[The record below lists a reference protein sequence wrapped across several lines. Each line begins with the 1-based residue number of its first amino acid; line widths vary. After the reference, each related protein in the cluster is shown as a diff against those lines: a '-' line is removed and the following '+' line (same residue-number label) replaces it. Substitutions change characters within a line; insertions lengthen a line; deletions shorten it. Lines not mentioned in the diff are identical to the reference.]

1 MAGRRLSFCRP
12 ECFHLAEP
20 DSSNLPLPEDT
31 IYPRF
36 VELRLSEALEDSPA
50 VLIHGPRQSGK
61 TTLARR
67 IGQDRGYIHLDL
79 DDDTLRD
86 AAEADPIGFV
96 ADLPA
101 RVILDEVQRTPAL
114 FRALKAEI
122 DRKRAP
128 GRFLMAGST
137 HVLLVPRSSDSL
149 AGHLRVVR
157 LHPLSQAEIARSAPD
172 FLDALFGEGFPLAPS
187 ERLGRQLA
195 DRIAAGGYPPALAL
209 PAGRRRAG
217 WHRNDLASLVERD
230 VREVARIGALEALP
244 RLLGYAAAKTAGL
257 FNVNDL
263 ASPFQL
269 TRPTVRSYL
278 TLLERIF
285 LLERLPAWQSNPPN
299 RLIKTPKLHLSDTG
313 LACALLGVGAEEMHG
328 DRALLGQLLET
339 FVFQELKRQAG
350 WRDEPTELFH
360 FRDRDGF
367 EVDLVLEQGGG
378 TLAGVEVKASST
390 VRGRDFRGLRK
401 LASAVGTRFV
411 RGVVL
416 YDGETCARFG
426 ERLHAVPIR
435 RLWESP
441 AAQAARQRGTERATH
456 P

>member
-1 MAGRRLSFCRP
+1 MIRHA
-12 ECFHLAEP
+12 
-20 DSSNLPLPEDT
+20 

-36 VELRLSEALEDSPA
+36 AAPRLQEALEDSPA

-67 IGQDRGYIHLDL
+67 VGQDRGYVYLDL

-96 ADLPA
+96 ADLPE

-114 FRALKAEI
+114 FRALKMAI
-122 DRKRAP
+122 DRRRVP

-137 HVLLVPRSSDSL
+137 HVLLQPRLLDSL
-149 AGHLRVVR
+149 AGRLRVVR

-195 DRIAAGGYPPALAL
+195 ER
-209 PAGRRRAG
+209 GRRRWLSGRARPARRTAPNRLAPRLPGGAG
-217 WHRNDLASLVERD
+217 G
-230 VREVARIGALEALP
+230 ARRARCGAGSGALEVLP
-244 RLLGYAAAKTAGL
+244 RLLGYAAAQTAGL
-257 FNVNDL
+257 FNVNAL

-269 TRPTVRSYL
+269 TRPTVRNYL

-285 LLERLPAWQSNPPN
+285 LLERLPAWQSHRPS
-299 RLIKTPKLHLSDTG
+299 RLIKTPKLHFSDTG
-313 LACALLGVGAEEMHG
+313 LACALLGVGAEEMYA
-328 DRALLGQLLET
+328 DRPRLGQFLET

-350 WRDEPTELFH
+350 WRGQPTGLFH
-360 FRDRDGF
+360 FRDRDGV
-367 EVDLVLEQGGG
+367 EVDLVLEQGDGA
-378 TLAGVEVKASST
+378 LAGVEVKASST

-401 LASAVGTRFV
+401 LASAVGERFAG
-411 RGVVL
+411 GVVL
-416 YDGETCARFG
+416 YDGETSARFG

-435 RLWESP
+435 RLWES
-441 AAQAARQRGTERATH
+441 QGR
-456 P
+456 